1 LAPAN
6 PATLPK
12 LVISTI
18 LSDRGNQKSRIFQ
31 QQAYATGVKGTG
43 KFSASGRTSPW
54 FKTIDSAD
62 VDILGN
68 PVKYI
73 FS

>member
-1 LAPAN
+1 LAPSN

-12 LVISTI
+12 LIYPTI
-18 LSDRGNQKSRIFQ
+18 LSDRGNQKNRIFQ
-31 QQAYATGVKGTG
+31 QQVHSTGVRGTANCLA
-43 KFSASGRTSPW
+43 FGRAFPW

-62 VDILGN
+62 EDNFGN

-73 FS
+73 FF